1 MFLRRKGF
9 TLVELLV
16 VIFIIGILV
25 SLLLPAVQAARESSR
40 RCSCCNHLNQIGVAA
55 HMHHNTYGHLP
66 AGWSGYNSGGQPLS
80 LGDPGWGWAARVLP
94 FIEQSNVEKN
104 LIDFEKAV
112 IDSANDAARLYHLS
126 TFRCPSD
133 SGQDRFLNLDEETGT
148 GSFEFATAN
157 YVGVW
162 GTTGGADGIHT
173 CAALPAGQS
182 CLSDGCFF
190 HNSRV
195 RFADILDGLSQT
207 FMVGERSSRRDFSTW
222 VGSEPAN
229 DCAPGRIVGTA
240 IYSPNWP
247 QSHTHDFSSEHPSG
261 THFLLADG
269 SVRLV
274 PETIDIA
281 VYRALVT
288 RSGSETVSAP
298 P

>member
-1 MFLRRKGF
+1 MSIHRKGF

-25 SLLLPAVQAARESSR
+25 SLLLQAVQAARESAR
-40 RCSCCNHLNQIGVAA
+40 RCSCCNNLKQIGLAA
-55 HMHHNTYGHLP
+55 HMHHDTYGHLP
-66 AGWSGYNSGGQPLS
+66 AGWSGYDPAGQQLSIGG
-80 LGDPGWGWAARVLP
+80 PGWGWAARILP
-94 FIEQSNVEKN
+94 FIEQANVEQG
-104 LIDFEKAV
+104 LIDYEKAV
-112 IDSANDAARLYHLS
+112 TDPVNAAARLQHLP

-133 SGQDRFLNLDEETGT
+133 TGRNKFLNVDEETGVGT
-148 GSFEFATAN
+148 YEFATAN
-157 YVGVW
+157 YLGVW
-162 GTTGGADGIHT
+162 GTAGGTDAIHS
-173 CAALPAGQS
+173 CGSLPAGQQ

-190 HNSRV
+190 HNSSV

-207 FMVGERSSRRDFSTW
+207 LTVGERNSRLDYATW
-222 VGSEPAN
+222 VGTEPGN
-229 DCAPGRIVGTA
+229 DCGPGRIVGTA
-240 IYSPNWP
+240 IYPPNWHMT
-247 QSHTHDFSSEHPSG
+247 HTHDFSSQHPSG

-288 RSGSETVSAP
+288 RSGKETVPTP